1 MVKRVIAQASAAV
14 SVVGLAL
21 LLGGCGQPQETAP
34 AGTTPASSPASTP
47 AGSGSSS
54 APATESAPGT
64 TAAAP
69 ETTAAAPETTAAAK
83 SGECK
88 ADQLAAEI
96 RTEPGGGAAGSV
108 YRSLIVTNTG
118 SADCTVRGYP
128 GVSYVGAAD
137 QQIGAPADRDPAA
150 KPVAVPLAPGAS
162 AVAQLQQTNADNY
175 GPECDRTDVAAVR
188 VYPPNDT
195 AWLEAA
201 QQTVGCA
208 NDEIVLMTVGT
219 FQPA

>member
-1 MVKRVIAQASAAV
+1 MVKRLFAQASAAV

-21 LLGGCGQPQETAP
+21 LLGGCGQPQEAPP
-34 AGTTPASSPASTP
+34 AGSAPASSPASTP
-47 AGSGSSS
+47 AGSASPS
-54 APATESAPGT
+54 APASEPAPGT
-64 TAAAP
+64 STSATAAAP
-69 ETTAAAPETTAAAK
+69 ETTSAGKT
-83 SGECK
+83 GECK

-108 YRSLIVTNTG
+108 YRSLVVTNTG
-118 SADCTVRGYP
+118 SDDCTVRGYP

-137 QQIGAPADRDPAA
+137 QQVGAPADRDPAA
-150 KPVAVPLAPGAS
+150 KSVTVPLAPGAS

-188 VYPPNDT
+188 IYPPNDT
-195 AWLEAA
+195 AWLEAR

>member
-21 LLGGCGQPQETAP
+21 LLGGCGQPQETPP
-34 AGTTPASSPASTP
+34 ADTAQASSPASTP
-47 AGSGSSS
+47 ARSASPS
-54 APATESAPGT
+54 APASEPAPGT

-69 ETTAAAPETTAAAK
+69 QTTSAGKT
-83 SGECK
+83 GECK
-88 ADQLAAEI
+88 ANQLAAEV

-108 YRSLIVTNTG
+108 YRSLVVTNTG
-118 SADCTVRGYP
+118 SGDCTVRGYP
-128 GVSYVGAAD
+128 GVSYVGASD

-150 KPVAVPLAPGAS
+150 TSVTVPLAPGAS
-162 AVAQLQQTNADNY
+162 AVAQLRQTNAGNY
-175 GPECDRTDVAAVR
+175 GPECDLTDVAALR
-188 VYPPNDT
+188 IYPPNDT
-195 AWLEAA
+195 AWLEAP

-208 NDEIVLMTVGT
+208 NDAIVLMTVGT